1 MSMVLAK
8 AAADEADRTHA
19 LVRALNSAVA
29 RMGRAVGLISSIA
42 GQTAKATAEIS
53 KPGLAGPGLHR
64 PRRVGDPP
72 RSRRVR
78 GVLQVQ
84 PYGAASFASPAT
96 LMNCLSWP

>member
-53 KPGLAGPGLHR
+53 KPGLAGPGLTGHAVSAIR
-64 PRRVGDPP
+64 PDPAALGEFYRSSPTLLPPSRAPRR
-72 RSRRVR
+72 S
-78 GVLQVQ
+78 
-84 PYGAASFASPAT
+84 
-96 LMNCLSWP
+96 